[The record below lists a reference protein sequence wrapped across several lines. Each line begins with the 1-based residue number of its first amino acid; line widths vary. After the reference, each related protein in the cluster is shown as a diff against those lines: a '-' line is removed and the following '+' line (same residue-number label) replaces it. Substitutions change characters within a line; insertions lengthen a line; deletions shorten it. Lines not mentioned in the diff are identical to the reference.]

1 MDRKTSEG
9 IAGAVGVVLTAL
21 LLTYGNVIME
31 VVFNALGF

>member
-1 MDRKTSEG
+1 MDRREG

-31 VVFNALGF
+31 VVFNTLGI

>member
-1 MDRKTSEG
+1 MDRREG

-31 VVFNALGF
+31 IVFKAFGI

>member
-1 MDRKTSEG
+1 MDRREG

-31 VVFNALGF
+31 IVFNALGI

>member
-1 MDRKTSEG
+1 MDRRES

-31 VVFNALGF
+31 IVFKAFGL